1 MLSGLAAAGV
11 SALGGIVS
19 NAMNAGYNAREAQK
33 NRDFQRE
40 MYERQ
45 YKDSIDFWN
54 LQQEYNSPQN
64 QLIRLRN
71 AGLNPLLM
79 YGQSGVQNVATSQ
92 PNQPSQ
98 PSGSQASASFTNPF
112 QTAEYLL
119 LDAERRKK
127 EAETKKISS
136 ETDWQNLENKFQN
149 ESYEMRMALLHNE
162 FDRVKAIIADTW
174 DTIFQ
179 RGMMNAQ
186 QAATLAQARQYEVKR
201 FNLDEYQVTKSLEM
215 GWYDAMT
222 GRINASA
229 NVRNAAT
236 NWYNAVTNRM
246 LSNWQVRGIAQDI
259 WYKSLEQPYKLKNM
273 GLQNL
278 LNKYDVRIKAQ
289 TLLRNINENTMYNFT
304 GGYQM
309 PTWAVPMFMLS
320 GKLSGRIPD
329 NSPKDRRPMPNS
341 DYRGYYEAGQ

>member
-11 SALGGIVS
+11 SALGGIAS
-19 NAMNAGYNAREAQK
+19 NVMNAGYNSREAQK

-54 LQQEYNSPQN
+54 LQQEYNTPQN

-92 PNQPSQ
+92 PSQPSQ

-149 ESYEMRMALLHNE
+149 DSYEMRLALVHRE
-162 FDRVKAIIADTW
+162 FDRVNAIIADTW
-174 DTIFQ
+174 DTIYQ

-186 QAATLAQARQYEVKR
+186 QAATMAQARIYEIKR
-201 FNLDEYQVTKSLEM
+201 FDLDSYQVTESFKI
-215 GWYDAMT
+215 GWQDAMSN
-222 GRINASA
+222 RMNASA
-229 NVRNAAT
+229 NIKNAAT
-236 NWYNAVTNRM
+236 NWYNAVTHRM
-246 LSNWQVRGIAQDI
+246 IADWQVKSIAQDI

-278 LNKYDVRIKAQ
+278 LNKYGVRIKAQ
-289 TLLRNINENTMYNFT
+289 ELLRGINENTQFLKTKTYT
-304 GGYQM
+304 M
-309 PTWAVPMFMLS
+309 PTWSAPLFML
-320 GKLSGRIPD
+320 GNGFY
-329 NSPKDRRPMPNS
+329 PKNPNI
-341 DYRGYYEAGQ
+341 QN